1 MIQLPNTP
9 ISPSQIQQDTG
20 SEPWITEI
28 VSKRLTL
35 TFSISNY
42 STYITNL
49 ETYLNFIYGQALNQD
64 GVSNYMDVFQFSG
77 NYVISSTIPWNL
89 PISKSK
95 KSLQI
100 WTLKDEITIV
110 LINLALSY
118 NARNGEIIDKILT
131 GNNLPEN
138 ESQQLW
144 LNTFKLFKKSLE
156 YINFIK
162 EQSFF
167 NNDIFE
173 TSSFFIN
180 LVECLVQ
187 SSVQLSFLS
196 KATWTLQKIDYD
208 IGSNDSINYST
219 LSRISVYVKD
229 QIKNILNI
237 LKSNGINHWTK
248 YLENLLKYINGYLGV
263 FLSIENYKQDK
274 IGFSIGFL
282 NFAIENIA
290 KKTNN
295 GELDNDDDEDD
306 SKLKKKFASFKKKI
320 KTTDQKIK
328 INNKNKVKL
337 NKDLS
342 QDLQLNSLQTDLS
355 NLFDLLQ
362 LLSLKY
368 NLENNNLKFD
378 QIPTSQELLTSYLP
392 SGRSVPIDAKAWIPP
407 SISRSQQPQSS
418 AYY

>member
-9 ISPSQIQQDTG
+9 FSPTQIQQPNDL
-20 SEPWITEI
+20 EPWVTEI

-64 GVSNYMDVFQFSG
+64 DVSNYMDVFQFSG
-77 NYVISSTIPWNL
+77 NYIISSIIPWNL

-95 KSLQI
+95 KSNH

-110 LINLALSY
+110 LINLSLSY
-118 NARNGEIIDKILT
+118 NARNSEIIEKTLT
-131 GNNLPEN
+131 ETNLPEV
-138 ESQQLW
+138 ESQKFW
-144 LNTFKLFKKSLE
+144 LNTFKLYKKSLE
-156 YINFIK
+156 YLNFIK
-162 EQSFF
+162 EQSSF

-180 LVECLVQ
+180 LVDCLVQ

-196 KATWTLQKIDYD
+196 KAIWTLQKVDYD
-208 IGSNDSINYST
+208 IGANDSINYST
-219 LSRISVYVKD
+219 LSRISIFVKD

-237 LKSNGINHWTK
+237 LKSNEINHWTK
-248 YLENLLKYINGYLGV
+248 YLEGLLKYINGYLGV
-263 FLSIENYKQDK
+263 LLSIENYKQDK

-282 NFAIENIA
+282 NFATENIA
-290 KKTNN
+290 KNINN
-295 GELDNDDDEDD
+295 DEMDDEEED
-306 SKLKKKFASFKKKI
+306 SKLKKKFSSFKKKL
-320 KTTDQKIK
+320 KTDKIK
-328 INNKNKVKL
+328 ISKNKLKL

-342 QDLQLNSLQTDLS
+342 DDLQTTTLRIDLQ

-378 QIPTSQELLTSYLP
+378 QIPTSQDLLTSYLP

-407 SISRSQQPQSS
+407 TVSRSQQPQSS